1 MIVEQG
7 ESAIVSVVKA
17 GGLNAD
23 VMLIFIS
30 NAIMPWL
37 MAILDFGY
45 FMKLYL
51 RYKIKK
57 EGENCLLTQQQA
69 NQ

>member
-1 MIVEQG
+1 
-7 ESAIVSVVKA
+7 
-17 GGLNAD
+17 
-23 VMLIFIS
+23 
-30 NAIMPWL
+30 